1 MILRNIE
8 ALERRRYLELNRKKF
23 KKRNVKQLLPK
34 GIMLRYFA
42 GLSQYISDIKDVID
56 LTITSKLEMVWR
68 EKQREEGRAFD
79 SYVDTLEDMI
89 ATMAIQLQKRTT
101 LNVDTMLLNIGQRT
115 AKWNNKEWQKVIRA
129 AFGVPTLAREPWMN
143 ERMKLFINEN
153 TSLIKSIES
162 NLQNKVS
169 TVVRSGVDGG
179 LRHEVVARHDKD
191 PQICEP

>member
-89 ATMAIQLQKRTT
+89 VTGKPSQ
-101 LNVDTMLLNIGQRT
+101 VY
-115 AKWNNKEWQKVIRA
+115 
-129 AFGVPTLAREPWMN
+129 
-143 ERMKLFINEN
+143 
-153 TSLIKSIES
+153 S
-162 NLQNKVS
+162 
-169 TVVRSGVDGG
+169 
-179 LRHEVVARHDKD
+179 
-191 PQICEP
+191 